1 MAWGIANNGAAYY
14 PYFTCFFLCVT
25 ALCLILRGHKWS
37 AGVPCLVT
45 IAEIVAW
52 MIPDFFPMV
61 LGIPQRPGQH
71 PDQRRLPQPGRRGH
85 LQPAHQQPA
94 VVAQRFR
101 PAKARQLD
109 GPLLPHPGYR

>member
-25 ALCLILRGHKWS
+25 ALCLILRDRRWH
-37 AGVPCLVT
+37 AGTSCVVT

-61 LGIPQRPGQH
+61 LGILNGQGSTLTNGVYRS
-71 PDQRRLPQPGRRGH
+71 PVGADIYSLRI
-85 LQPAHQQPA
+85 QQPA
-94 VVAQRFR
+94 TARQRLR
-101 PAKARQLD
+101 SAEARQLD
-109 GPLLPHPGYR
+109 GPLLPRSGHR